1 MNAAARFS
9 LGPRVRSLALIL
21 GVLGAQAGVILFL
34 SDRSA
39 WVAPEP
45 APTSVLR
52 LAEVTHRTLIP
63 DPTLLALPS
72 AAGFAGV
79 AWRQAHE
86 PKYVS
91 QPWDERPRWLTAR
104 EAPLGRSFLEAHRP
118 EIGRGL
124 TAEKPVPE
132 LAHRAVSPVRLPER
146 SLVRVEGDLARLEW
160 LTPLSVPSI
169 AHSNILTETVVQ
181 LTVHPAGQVLSAI
194 VLKSSGLRSADQQAL
209 ALARDARFAPRR
221 EPAGTGNGE
230 GGEWTWGRLII
241 HWRTVVPPEKEAAPP
256 RAS

>member
-1 MNAAARFS
+1 MTAAARFS
-9 LGPRVRSLALIL
+9 MGPRVRSLALIL
-21 GVLGAQAGVILFL
+21 GVLGAQAGVILWL
-34 SDRSA
+34 SDRA
-39 WVAPEP
+39 EWGVQEP

-52 LAEVTHRTLIP
+52 LGEVTHRTLIP

-86 PKYVS
+86 PQYLS
-91 QPWDERPRWLTAR
+91 RPWDERPRWLTAR

-132 LAHRAVSPVRLPER
+132 LVRRSVRPVRLPER
-146 SLVRVEGDLARLEW
+146 SLVKVEGDLARLEW
-160 LTPLSVPSI
+160 ITPLSAPSI

-194 VLKSSGLRSADQQAL
+194 VLKSSGLRTADQQAL
-209 ALARDARFAPRR
+209 ALARDARFAPARKTGR
-221 EPAGTGNGE
+221 TGNGE
-230 GGEWTWGRLII
+230 GGDWIWGRLTI
-241 HWRTVVPPEKEAAPP
+241 HWRTVNPPEKEVAPP